1 MKRAAAALA
10 VLGFATVTAAPSMA
24 ATNVYGSAK
33 INYTVNATASVS
45 IATNYDATGNQT
57 LGAPSIL
64 PSAAGMC
71 QAPAAE
77 TNANITF
84 AGITPPGAGSTGCY
98 YKNALSIGVLSNDV
112 AGVKVIEYVDV
123 LQTGEAVCMYPLDA
137 TLKNAPTASGASGNP
152 AAISAGTCQTVNSVV
167 PAKLSALG
175 ANDSPGGVGYGAAGA
190 PPGVTTVVNA
200 TPAYKIYTAG
210 GSTICTCIASGTT
223 WKFLGQDIQLNVDG
237 TAASGAAVG
246 NTVTVA
252 VIPQ

>member
-1 MKRAAAALA
+1 M
-10 VLGFATVTAAPSMA
+10 LGFAAITAAPSMA
-24 ATNVYGSAK
+24 ATTVYGSAK

-64 PSAAGMC
+64 GSAAGVC
-71 QAPAAE
+71 TAPAGE

-98 YKNALSIGVLSNDV
+98 YKNALSIGVLSNDTS
-112 AGVKVIEYVDV
+112 GVKVIEYVDV
-123 LQTGEAVCMYPLDA
+123 LQTGEAVCMYPLDS
-137 TLKNAPTASGASGNP
+137 TLKAAPTASGASGNP

-175 ANDSPGGVGYGAAGA
+175 VNDSGGANYGAAGA

-200 TPAYKIYTAG
+200 NPLYKIYTAG
-210 GSTICTCIASGTT
+210 GSTICTCVGNSGTT

-237 TAASGAAVG
+237 TAASGAAAG
-246 NTVTVA
+246 NVITVA